1 MSSTKE
7 IGSAALSRVEERNS
21 ELSRQNQRLKNKM
34 NHLVAEGKRK
44 LVDNEA
50 MEVIKLRQLN
60 DKIEELKR
68 KNECI
73 ERRNHKLNALIAF
86 NSVMVLSLPAQI
98 ISTNMIAEQQKI
110 NSTWAQRKFYE
121 VVININTYIHIYIY
135 IFFFCNFCK
144 YKLILKKLF
153 LLVHPYFA
161 DCSKPWHL
169 QETIPPDTQSCI
181 PHPKGR
187 AVTPPRGKWYP
198 HFKPS
203 NVIIKQI

>member
-110 NSTWAQRKFYE
+110 NST
-121 VVININTYIHIYIY
+121 
-135 IFFFCNFCK
+135 
-144 YKLILKKLF
+144 
-153 LLVHPYFA
+153 
-161 DCSKPWHL
+161 
-169 QETIPPDTQSCI
+169 
-181 PHPKGR
+181 
-187 AVTPPRGKWYP
+187 
-198 HFKPS
+198 
-203 NVIIKQI
+203 